1 MEGIVTCAIRAEA
14 AKASTKRTGWLGR
27 EVAAADEATAKE
39 RAALADVI
47 LKSYVKDGVW
57 TLTIE
62 RFCNLLRQNY
72 GGGRMRVGGLGGER
86 RMRRMSFMSGYR
98 KGFMPLRCK

>member
-1 MEGIVTCAIRAEA
+1 M
-14 AKASTKRTGWLGR
+14 
-27 EVAAADEATAKE
+27 AAADEATAKE

-62 RFCNLLRQNY
+62 RFCDLLRQNY
-72 GGGRMRVGGLGGER
+72 GGVQDACRRLGWRAPDEANEFYERLQKGLYAVAE
-86 RMRRMSFMSGYR
+86 
-98 KGFMPLRCK
+98 